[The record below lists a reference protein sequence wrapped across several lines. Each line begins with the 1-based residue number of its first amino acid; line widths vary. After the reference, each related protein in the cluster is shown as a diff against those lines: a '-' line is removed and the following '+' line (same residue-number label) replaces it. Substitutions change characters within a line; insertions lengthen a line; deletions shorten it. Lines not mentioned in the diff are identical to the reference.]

1 MIKMVRFDAL
11 GYRDRGLLPRAPSSA
26 ADEYDIRTF
35 SHSFITQTRN
45 RTRLSYLLLKNS
57 LQLSLLAPSCYAILA
72 S

>member
-26 ADEYDIRTF
+26 DEYDIRTF

-45 RTRLSYLLLKNS
+45 RT
-57 LQLSLLAPSCYAILA
+57 
-72 S
+72 